1 MSRRQASRGLDAVSI
16 VLAGDELLR
25 GDVVDS
31 NGAWLSRMLTGAG
44 LRVVSVMQCADD
56 IPATV
61 ASLRRAL
68 ADAPSVIVSGGLGP
82 TPDDVTRQA
91 LADLAGV
98 PLRRDAEAAASM
110 EEWYAR
116 RGAAVPDASRPMA
129 DLPAGAAAIHN
140 DHGSAPGV
148 RLDIRVGL
156 EAAAAGA
163 GEHGVVYA
171 VPGVPAELRAVVE
184 QHVLSDLVTRAGR
197 LPLRATR
204 VLHVSG
210 LGESQVAE
218 LLAGLEP
225 GIEVS
230 YLASAAAVRVRL
242 GAAGDIPL
250 HEAVASVRK
259 ALGQACHDEPV
270 EVEVHRLLRE
280 CTATLATAES
290 LTGGLLG
297 AALTSVPGSSATYR
311 GGVVAYASELKH
323 ALLDVPG
330 EVLARYGA
338 VDVRTAAAMARGVR
352 DRCGTTYGLATTG
365 VAGPERQ
372 DGHLPGTAYVAVDGP
387 GHGEVVTL
395 RLAGDRDTVRDQVV
409 ARALDLLRRHLL
421 GRLAAES
428 SVPAGR

>member
-1 MSRRQASRGLDAVSI
+1 MSRRQAGRGPDAVAL

-25 GDVVDS
+25 GDVADS
-31 NGAWLSRMLTGAG
+31 NGAWLSRVLTVSG
-44 LRVVSVMQCADD
+44 LRVVAAMQCADD
-56 IPATV
+56 IAATV

-82 TPDDVTRQA
+82 TPDDVTRPA
-91 LADLAGV
+91 LAELAGV
-98 PLRRDAEAAASM
+98 PLRRDADAVASM
-110 EEWYAR
+110 QAWYAR
-116 RGAAVPDASRPMA
+116 RGAAVPETSWPMA
-129 DLPAGAAAIHN
+129 DLPTGAVAIRN
-140 DHGSAPGV
+140 DQGSAPGV
-148 RLDIRVGL
+148 RLDVAPGL
-156 EAAAAGA
+156 ERGAGGA

-171 VPGVPAELRAVVE
+171 VPGVPAEMRAMI
-184 QHVLSDLVTRAGR
+184 QRHVLGDLVLRVGE
-197 LPLRATR
+197 LPPQATR

-225 GIEVS
+225 GVEVS
-230 YLASAAAVRVRL
+230 YLAAPAAVLVRL
-242 GAAGDIPL
+242 SAAGDAPL
-250 HEAVASVRK
+250 QAAVASARK
-259 ALGQACHDEPV
+259 ALGWACHDEPV
-270 EVEVHRLLRE
+270 EVEVHRLLRT

-297 AALTSVPGSSATYR
+297 AALTAVPGSSATYR

-323 ALLDVPG
+323 ALLDVPA

-338 VDVRTAAAMARGVR
+338 VDRRTVAAMARGAR

-372 DGHLPGTAYVAVDGP
+372 DGHPPGTAYVALDGP
-387 GHGEVVTL
+387 GHDEVVTL
-395 RLAGDRDTVRDQVV
+395 RLAGDRDTVRAQVV

-428 SVPAGR
+428 SATAGR